1 MQVVGGHGHDAV
13 HALEKGGKT
22 DLAIF
27 ERRTD
32 TQTPQGMVY
41 AVDRV
46 AVIETESSLALTT
59 HKSL

>member
-13 HALEKGGKT
+13 HAVEKGGET

-32 TQTPQGMVY
+32 TQTPQAVVD

-46 AVIETESSLALTT
+46 AEKQL
-59 HKSL
+59 